1 MKHTFLLFRG
11 TLTALIFLA
20 LPSLAT
26 ASEKWWETGHLS
38 GFPANRYM
46 TALGYGQTVRS
57 AQSDAIRSLSQQ
69 LSSKIGT
76 HYRQSR
82 ETSGMTTRRS
92 VRDVIDIRTKAK
104 LVNIVFPKTRW
115 LKSQGSYV
123 VLAALDIPRET
134 RYLSGRV
141 RNLERNIRSL
151 RDAYDNA
158 SDPLHRIRILS
169 QLIQL
174 KEEAGLFD
182 RERAILSGQSPSSR
196 FDVDRDVSHLEN
208 RLARDATFTVS
219 VVGLCNT
226 KDALSGTVSHHL
238 TEGLTRAG
246 LVGSAN
252 GKILITGQVSSR
264 PMGED
269 FSRRYVYYAYHY
281 HFTVRG
287 PGGQIWGEVAHDG
300 KAAGITPAQARMMV
314 SRRIA
319 REGVRPLVKGITSRL
334 FYRKGSGRFVAL
346 PRGGGAGSVGKG
358 DARSQADCGSVQSRT
373 RRDGATISGI

>member
-1 MKHTFLLFRG
+1 MKPAFRLFRWA
-11 TLTALIFLA
+11 LTALIFLA
-20 LPSLAT
+20 LPSFAT
-26 ASEKWWETGHLS
+26 ASGKWWETGHLS

-57 AQSDAIRSLSQQ
+57 AQNNAIQSLSQQ

-76 HYRQSR
+76 QYSQNR

-92 VRDVIDIRTKAK
+92 VRDVINIRTKAK

-123 VLAALDIPRET
+123 ALAALDIHRET

-151 RDAYDNA
+151 RDSYDNA

-169 QLIQL
+169 QLIQV

-182 RERAILSGQSPSSR
+182 REQAILSGESPSSR
-196 FDVDRDVSHLEN
+196 FDVDRDVSLLEN

-219 VVGLCNT
+219 VLGQCKT
-226 KDALSGTVSHHL
+226 KDALSQTVSHRL

-246 LVGSAN
+246 LVGAPN
-252 GKILITGQVSSR
+252 GKIRITGQVSSR

-346 PRGGGAGSVGKG
+346 PRGRGEGSVGKDG
-358 DARSQADCGSVQSRT
+358 ARSQADCGSVQPRT
-373 RRDGATISGI
+373 RRDSPAISGT